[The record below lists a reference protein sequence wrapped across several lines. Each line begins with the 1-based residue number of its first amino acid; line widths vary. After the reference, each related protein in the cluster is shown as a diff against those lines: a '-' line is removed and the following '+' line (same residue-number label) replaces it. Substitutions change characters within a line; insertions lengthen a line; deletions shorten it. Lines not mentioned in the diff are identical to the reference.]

1 MKKYKYFAQH
11 MHMHSSYQP
20 GASMEGH
27 MYHAAKLGMKY
38 IWFTDHD
45 IRMGRKKFCVDGFD
59 FENESLF
66 VMEESGRSQG
76 FKLLEENGESYQA
89 VLTKDTCFSGSQC
102 LKISAHSVK
111 DEWMGGG
118 VYFWSSGKRH
128 CSSLMAGTS
137 LEIAAMLKE
146 SKNSRVIFDVR
157 MSQRPPENE
166 CAHLLYVLGNT
177 EGLKV
182 GAHTAVIPLP
192 AAEGWQKYTLD
203 LSHDVLQQTA
213 MEQGVGGIDNA
224 FDTISIIVEAR
235 NGVAEAYFDDLRI
248 HVKEKFEPVRNVQKK
263 VAKEKGEQYGVTPFV
278 ATEISIA
285 GPHKNC
291 FTTSVPIIP
300 YDEYDYKVTHEEAID
315 WVKRYGGIFALN
327 HPFEKFYNDKVS
339 EEKDVED
346 RVEWLLEEFIQHKA
360 WGATLMEVGYPIGR
374 DAFNLKP
381 HLSLWD
387 KLTEA
392 GIILTG
398 YGSSDNHS
406 NRTGWYEGNNFCNW
420 LGVASE
426 EAEPVREEAFVEAMK
441 CGRCYMGNPVV
452 LKGEVCFETED
463 GLPMGSVIMADSPK
477 QCQNIRFYCNK
488 SKTDWK
494 FRLVSNGQV
503 VAEQVLGAESFA
515 HKYVL
520 HPEKPV
526 NFVRAELYDENGVC
540 IMLTNPIHI
549 WRKDL
554 GDITV
559 SEERIFL

>member
-27 MYHAAKLGMKY
+27 MYHAANLGMKY

-45 IRMGRKKFCVDGFD
+45 IRMGRKPFYVDRFD
-59 FENESLF
+59 FEDESLF
-66 VMEESGRSQG
+66 VIEENGRSQG
-76 FKLLEENGESYQA
+76 FKLLEENDESCQA

-102 LKISAHSVK
+102 LKISAHSDK
-111 DEWMGGG
+111 DEWKGGG

-157 MSQRPPENE
+157 LSQRPPENE

-203 LSHDVLQQTA
+203 LSHDVLKQTA
-213 MEQGVGGIDNA
+213 LEQGVGGLDNA

-315 WVKRYGGIFALN
+315 WVKKYGGIFALN
-327 HPFEKFYNDKVS
+327 HPFEKFYKDKIT

-360 WGATLMEVGYPIGR
+360 WGATLMEVGYPVGR

-420 LGVASE
+420 LGVVSE

-452 LKGEVCFETED
+452 LKGDVCFETED
-463 GLPMGSVIMADSPK
+463 GLPMGSVIMADSPE

-488 SKTDWK
+488 AKSDWK

-503 VAEQVLGAESFA
+503 VAEQMLGAESFEY
-515 HKYVL
+515 KYVL
-520 HPEKPV
+520 HSEKPIS
-526 NFVRAELYDENGVC
+526 FVRAELYDENGVC